1 MSHVVES
8 VYALRVEELHKS
20 FGEHEVLCGIDL
32 QVHKGEVVCVIGP
45 SGSGKSTLLRC
56 MNLIEVPTS
65 GRVFIGEDE
74 LTARRAKTNHLRSRA
89 GMVFQSFNLFPH
101 YSVRDNVALAPMKVK
116 GMSREEAH
124 ERADE
129 LLARVG
135 LSAHADKRPRALSGG
150 QQQRVAIARALAMD
164 PEVMLFDE
172 ATSALDPELVVEV
185 LTVMRELAE
194 GGMTMVVVTHEIGFA
209 REVGDRLIFIDGGRI
224 IESGVPAEV
233 IANPREERTKQFL
246 ARVL

>member
-172 ATSALDPELVVEV
+172 ITSALDPELVVEV